1 MDQTNVLSKYK
12 GFIYIFLTALCFST
26 QEISG
31 KYLAMDNLN
40 SYQINAIAFLIG
52 ATILL
57 PFALHDM
64 RKFKIKLG
72 IKDWLY
78 FLLLGIIQVS
88 VGMSLLQEA
97 LVYTTPSIVAIL
109 VCSNAIMT
117 IPIARLVLKE
127 KFDKRSWIAIIL
139 AAIGIVVIFDPFAA
153 GSGGKDF
160 KEHLIGVT
168 LALLGAVSIALF
180 NVLATRTIKK
190 YGKAVTNSFSF
201 YLGVIVMFIVMEV
214 LGIPIIKGIDLHN
227 FALLVYVGVVVK
239 GLGFLF
245 FLGAMK
251 ETSAITATTVFYIK
265 PILVPI
271 LVFIVMGEIIK
282 INVLIGI
289 IIIVIA
295 SLILYQFK
303 RMAAK
308 KKLLDTSN
316 SSTH

>member
-1 MDQTNVLSKYK
+1 MGQSNVLNKYK
-12 GFIYIFLTALCFST
+12 GFIYIVLTALCFST

-31 KYLAMDNLN
+31 KYLALDKLN
-40 SYQINAIAFLIG
+40 AYQINAVAFLIG

-57 PFALHDM
+57 PFAISDM
-64 RKFKIKLG
+64 KKLKIKLG

-78 FLLLGIIQVS
+78 FLLLGVIQVS

-97 LVYTTPSIVAIL
+97 LIYTTPSIVAII

-117 IPIARLVLKE
+117 IPIARFVLKE
-127 KFDKRSWIAIIL
+127 KFDKRSWIAIVL
-139 AAIGIVVIFDPFAA
+139 AAIGIIVIFDPFAA

-160 KEHLIGVT
+160 KQHLIGVT
-168 LALLGAVSIALF
+168 LALLGALSIALF

-201 YLGVIVMFIVMEV
+201 YLGVLVMFIIMAV
-214 LGIPIIKGIDLHN
+214 LGIPIIKGIDMHS
-227 FALLVYVGVVVK
+227 FVLLVYVGVVVK

-251 ETSAITATTVFYIK
+251 ETSAITATSVFYIK

-271 LVFIVMGEIIK
+271 LVFLIMGEVVK

-308 KKLLDTSN
+308 KAAATAR
-316 SSTH
+316 H

>member
-1 MDQTNVLSKYK
+1 MSKYK
-12 GFIYIFLTALCFST
+12 GFIYIILTALCFST

-40 SYQINAIAFLIG
+40 SYQINAVAFLIG
-52 ATILL
+52 AIILL
-57 PFALHDM
+57 PFALNDM
-64 RKFKIKLG
+64 RKMKIKLG

-78 FLLLGIIQVS
+78 FLLLGVIQVS

-97 LVYTTPSIVAIL
+97 LVYTTPAIVAVI

-139 AAIGIVVIFDPFAA
+139 AAIGIIVIFDPFAS
-153 GSGGKDF
+153 SGGKDA
-160 KEHLIGVT
+160 KQHLIGVI

-201 YLGVIVMFIVMEV
+201 FLGVIVMFIVM
-214 LGIPIIKGIDLHN
+214 LIIGMPIIKGIDMHS
-227 FALLVYVGVVVK
+227 FVLLVYVGVVVK

-251 ETSAITATTVFYIK
+251 ETSAITATSVFYIK

-271 LVFIVMGEIIK
+271 LVFIIMGEVIQV
-282 INVLIGI
+282 NVLVGI

-303 RMAAK
+303 RMNAK
-308 KKLLDTSN
+308 KKALEESHTP
-316 SSTH
+316 